1 MSHDRPIVCPF
12 EPRDGILRTTGG
24 PVGVFR
30 LLGKKRRDDLTH
42 SQNGAPSGRHR
53 AKLGRSRRLVLAIG
67 SVFHSQR
74 RQCRAGH
81 HRYTEAIPIGGGIT
95 RAMCRDCGAVSLDL
109 RETADTGESQLFKT
123 QDELKTFAILRRQ
136 LFHHR

>member
-1 MSHDRPIVCPF
+1 M
-12 EPRDGILRTTGG
+12 
-24 PVGVFR
+24 
-30 LLGKKRRDDLTH
+30 TH

-53 AKLGRSRRLVLAIG
+53 AKLGRWRRLVLAIG

-81 HRYTEAIPIGGGIT
+81 HRYAEAIPIGGGIT